1 MAKVRVY
8 ELAKDVGMDSK
19 DVLAKLQ
26 EMGEFVRSAS
36 STVEPPVVRKFLE
49 KFPPVAKPAA
59 EEKPAKKAP
68 AKKAAAKKAAVDKAP
83 AEAAVESP
91 AIPETPVTPPV
102 SKPTTPPVT
111 QVPQTPPARPTNI
124 PSPIPQRP
132 GNNPF
137 GTPNAPRPPRPQARP
152 GNNPF
157 GTSGG
162 PRPPRPQGAGGA
174 PQRPGSPRG
183 GNMAGP
189 RPGSVRPGFAARP
202 QQRPD
207 GSQRPGGGS
216 QGGQGGGRFG
226 GAPSS
231 SPYRTQGGPQRPGG
245 TGGKPGGGFAPGRPG
260 QRPGAGGAFGKNA
273 GKKKNY
279 KSKKT
284 RREEID
290 NMQAPTLGGAVV
302 PRGDGNTPVKLR
314 RGASLADFAEKIG
327 ADPAALVSVL
337 FHLGEMVTATQSVD
351 EDTLHVLGSEFGYK
365 ITVVSPEDEDREIL
379 EEFDIN
385 LEEELSEVN
394 PDELSIRPPVVTVMG
409 HVDHGKTRLLDAIR
423 QTEVV
428 KGEAGGITQHIG
440 AYQIHHDHDGINRAI
455 TFIDTPGHEA
465 FTAMRA
471 RGAKVTDIAVLVVA
485 ADDGVMPQTIEAL
498 NHAQAASVPI
508 VVAVNK
514 VDKEG
519 ANPGKIRQQLT
530 EYNLVA
536 EEYGGDTLFVDVSAA
551 KGTGIDQLIESIL
564 LTADAAIDL
573 RAIHDDDARGVAI
586 EAHLDRGRGPVA
598 TVLVQRGTLSVGDAI
613 VAGSAFGR
621 VRAMMDE
628 FGHAVEIAGPSRP
641 VQVLGFTSVPSAGD
655 SFIVAPDDRT
665 ARQIAEKRQAGE
677 RHAAL
682 AKARKKVSLEDFLE
696 KSKVTTLNLI
706 LKGDV
711 SGSVEALED
720 ALVQLDVGTEV
731 DLRVIHRGVGAI
743 TKSDVTLASA
753 SGAVIVGFNVKP
765 EAHTAIF
772 ADEEGVEV
780 RFYSVIYKAIE
791 EIEAALKGLL
801 KPEYEE
807 ATIGTAEVR
816 EIFKSSK
823 FGTIAGSMVS
833 TGIIKRNAKV
843 RVLRDGVVVG
853 DNLTVESLKRFKDDA
868 TEVREGFECGIGV
881 GSFKDLRIGDIFEVF
896 EMREKK
902 RA

>member
-1 MAKVRVY
+1 VAKVRVY

-207 GSQRPGGGS
+207 GSQRP
-216 QGGQGGGRFG
+216 QGGQGGQGGRFG

-245 TGGKPGGGFAPGRPG
+245 AGGKPGGGGFAPGRPG
-260 QRPGAGGAFGKNA
+260 QRPGGAGGAFGKNA

-302 PRGDGNTPVKLR
+302 PRGDGNTPIKLR

-365 ITVVSPEDEDREIL
+365 ITVVSPE
-379 EEFDIN
+379 
-385 LEEELSEVN
+385 
-394 PDELSIRPPVVTVMG
+394 
-409 HVDHGKTRLLDAIR
+409 
-423 QTEVV
+423 
-428 KGEAGGITQHIG
+428 
-440 AYQIHHDHDGINRAI
+440 
-455 TFIDTPGHEA
+455 
-465 FTAMRA
+465 
-471 RGAKVTDIAVLVVA
+471 
-485 ADDGVMPQTIEAL
+485 
-498 NHAQAASVPI
+498 
-508 VVAVNK
+508 
-514 VDKEG
+514 
-519 ANPGKIRQQLT
+519 
-530 EYNLVA
+530 
-536 EEYGGDTLFVDVSAA
+536 
-551 KGTGIDQLIESIL
+551 
-564 LTADAAIDL
+564 
-573 RAIHDDDARGVAI
+573 
-586 EAHLDRGRGPVA
+586 
-598 TVLVQRGTLSVGDAI
+598 
-613 VAGSAFGR
+613 
-621 VRAMMDE
+621 
-628 FGHAVEIAGPSRP
+628 
-641 VQVLGFTSVPSAGD
+641 
-655 SFIVAPDDRT
+655 
-665 ARQIAEKRQAGE
+665 
-677 RHAAL
+677 
-682 AKARKKVSLEDFLE
+682 
-696 KSKVTTLNLI
+696 
-706 LKGDV
+706 
-711 SGSVEALED
+711 
-720 ALVQLDVGTEV
+720 
-731 DLRVIHRGVGAI
+731 
-743 TKSDVTLASA
+743 
-753 SGAVIVGFNVKP
+753 
-765 EAHTAIF
+765 
-772 ADEEGVEV
+772 
-780 RFYSVIYKAIE
+780 
-791 EIEAALKGLL
+791 
-801 KPEYEE
+801 
-807 ATIGTAEVR
+807 
-816 EIFKSSK
+816 
-823 FGTIAGSMVS
+823 
-833 TGIIKRNAKV
+833 GII
-843 RVLRDGVVVG
+843 
-853 DNLTVESLKRFKDDA
+853 
-868 TEVREGFECGIGV
+868 
-881 GSFKDLRIGDIFEVF
+881 
-896 EMREKK
+896 
-902 RA
+902 